1 VNAGGLVSM
10 TIEQEASLVS
20 DALTTEGIESPT
32 FRQRRITSTV
42 AVQSGE
48 TVVLG
53 GLIQDSRDRS
63 ESGLPFLRSLPGI
76 GLLFGSKG
84 RDNTRTEL
92 LVLITPRAVTNQRE
106 VRRVTEEL
114 RKRLRAVVPLD
125 IKIR

>member
-1 VNAGGLVSM
+1 LLGGIADAIKDLEACGKGGDNIFATGAQFLAHGQCGCRQDGPRVNAGGLVSM

-63 ESGLPFLRSLPGI
+63 ESGVPFLRSIPGL
-76 GLLFGSKG
+76 GLLFSCG
-84 RDNTRTEL
+84 
-92 LVLITPRAVTNQRE
+92 
-106 VRRVTEEL
+106 
-114 RKRLRAVVPLD
+114 
-125 IKIR
+125 